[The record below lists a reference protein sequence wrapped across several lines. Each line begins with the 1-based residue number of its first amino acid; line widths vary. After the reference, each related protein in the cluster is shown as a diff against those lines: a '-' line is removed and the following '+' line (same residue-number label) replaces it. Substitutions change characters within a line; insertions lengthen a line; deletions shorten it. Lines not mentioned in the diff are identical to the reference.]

1 MDDAIACVAVVL
13 LVYAAVERRLRPT
26 LVSGAMVFTALGLLA
41 SGQVTGLITPAHV
54 GHGATAFLE
63 LTLVIVLFTDA
74 MGVNASGWAV
84 EAPLPARLLGA
95 GLPLTMAAG
104 WVVGWA
110 LFPAA
115 GVWGAAL
122 LAAILAPTDSALGLP
137 VISDERV
144 PLLIRHALN
153 VEGGLNDGLAL
164 PFVTIFL
171 ALALEEENAVGGGHI
186 AQVLLRG
193 LLASGAIGAAVGW
206 GGTTLLRWSMRKG
219 WSGRHWQSVA
229 LLAMAIASFA
239 FADLIEGSGF
249 IAAWT
254 AGLAAGLASRGSLA
268 EAQQTPEEL
277 ASFGVSVSFVLF
289 GALFLAPELGRVTW
303 VMVGYALLSLTVIRM
318 IPVAVSLLG
327 SGLARQSVVYIG
339 WFGPRGLASIVF
351 ADLVVTS
358 GLPEQHLIVPVV
370 MLTVGL
376 SVVLHG
382 VTASWGAK
390 RYGRWYAA
398 AVTRDPAIREAA
410 DAPQVAY
417 RVRASRNPPPSPMAS
432 NGT

>member
-1 MDDAIACVAVVL
+1 MDDAIAVVAVVL

-26 LVSGAMVFTALGLLA
+26 PVSGAMVFTAVGLLA
-41 SGQVTGLITPAHV
+41 SGQVTGLITAEHV

-74 MGVNASGWAV
+74 MGVNAVGWAV

-104 WVVGWA
+104 WIVGWA

-122 LAAILAPTDSALGLP
+122 LAALLAPTDSALGLP
-137 VISDERV
+137 VISNERV

-171 ALALEEENAVGGGHI
+171 ALALEQENAVGGGH
-186 AQVLLRG
+186 ALQVLLRG
-193 LLASGAIGAAVGW
+193 LVASGAIGVAVGW
-206 GGTTLLRWSMRKG
+206 GGTLLLRWSMSRG
-219 WSGRHWQSVA
+219 WSGQHWQSVA
-229 LLAMAIASFA
+229 LLSIAVLSWA
-239 FADLIEGSGF
+239 LADLIDGSGF
-249 IAAWT
+249 IAAWA

-277 ASFGVSVSFVLF
+277 ASLGVSVSFVLF
-289 GALFLAPELGRVTW
+289 GALFLAPELDRVTW
-303 VMVGYALLSLTVIRM
+303 AAAGYALLSLTVIR
-318 IPVAVSLLG
+318 IFPVALSLLG
-327 SGLARQSVVYIG
+327 SGLSTRTVAYIG

-351 ADLVVTS
+351 ADLVVSS

-382 VTASWGAK
+382 VTASWGAQ
-390 RYGRWYAA
+390 RYGRWYSA
-398 AVTRDPAIREAA
+398 AVARNPGIREGAE
-410 DAPQVAY
+410 APQVAY
-417 RVRASRNPPPSPMAS
+417 RVRVSHNPPP
-432 NGT
+432 